1 MKKLTVKN
9 KLVHV
14 DVFIFH
20 IDNNLT
26 DLKHHFKSDNFQ
38 IDSLEIFLFQP
49 RREKIGFLHMRK
61 QRRKTASR

>member
-26 DLKHHFKSDNFQ
+26 DLKHHFKYSFVFSG
-38 IDSLEIFLFQP
+38 IVC
-49 RREKIGFLHMRK
+49 MY
-61 QRRKTASR
+61 RRK

>member
-26 DLKHHFKSDNFQ
+26 DLKHHFKSQNLAQ
-38 IDSLEIFLFQP
+38 AAIKET
-49 RREKIGFLHMRK
+49 HYY
-61 QRRKTASR
+61 T

>member
-26 DLKHHFKSDNFQ
+26 DLKHHFKQLRDLLSSIENVFVC
-38 IDSLEIFLFQP
+38 DSHIILLIQHERQV
-49 RREKIGFLHMRK
+49 
-61 QRRKTASR
+61 

>member
-26 DLKHHFKSDNFQ
+26 DLKHHFK
-38 IDSLEIFLFQP
+38 IFTTCMLCD
-49 RREKIGFLHMRK
+49 KICFSYNCLSK
-61 QRRKTASR
+61 

>member
-14 DVFIFH
+14 DVLIFY

-26 DLKHHFKSDNFQ
+26 DLKHHFKLLNYLMCF
-38 IDSLEIFLFQP
+38 
-49 RREKIGFLHMRK
+49 
-61 QRRKTASR
+61 